1 MKDHAFQVGCPSCE
15 TLFEV
20 TDPTLVGQI
29 VACPKCGGMMMI
41 EPPQESDDDSARK
54 ESEKLEESTTNEPN
68 VDKKSGEPSSEFN
81 APSEG
86 GRVDD
91 FPVGRRSEPIPAEKE
106 IASEEF
112 ETEETVGDGRKR
124 SRFFLLAGLVCALGV
139 AALAFAFFGR
149 RTDLEPNNPPTVAQS
164 PVAVENDL
172 SEEDSLEATSSDAV
186 EVALNVDTDSSDEL
200 FDVFSSDENVEEEE
214 VSVLEE
220 TEDAEVVDDENV
232 VDNQESETDV
242 NLDDGDEIDGGIDG
256 GEEDEIESDD
266 EIDDEEAVDDGAIP
280 TDFDEAEFE
289 RKNQTTE
296 EKNET
301 DEEDLGSVASTTDVS
316 SQSSLPILKNKPAE
330 IDVDSRMALS
340 IHSIVF
346 PESPAA
352 ATRLLSEF
360 SGVPVEFDLDR
371 FAELRPSLNKR
382 LDLKLDDVDVG
393 TALAK
398 EAEMLKWNLVK
409 TSDRI
414 VIEPTSS
421 ELSEVVEQRFDVA
434 DLLGDETPFPVKVAV
449 DGTTSDPEPTTS
461 SALIEFVK
469 SLVAPGRWDDGET
482 GEKMVVDGTELVV
495 THNSTVR
502 KLVEIL
508 LDQLRVLRRLDAE
521 RRIATDNLAPELRG
535 WETLS
540 KKTSFNLVKPISLQQ
555 ATSILEN
562 KFNFLAIWDDAA
574 LNASGAGRDSTTNAR
589 IEASPVAK
597 VLSDILEPFRL
608 NYVILDEKLILIT
621 TSEKADSYRTVELHG
636 FATLDSPKTL
646 EQAFKLTKEMKS
658 EIAPGSWGDPEVS
671 LWIDV
676 ENGCWI
682 VRQSQPVQRRIRAWT
697 SALLEKEKAKE
708 TRKSGGASPS
718 RDAVVPE
725 IASRSKE

>member
-41 EPPQESDDDSARK
+41 EPPREQDDASLLK
-54 ESEKLEESTTNEPN
+54 E
-68 VDKKSGEPSSEFN
+68 
-81 APSEG
+81 AEG
-86 GRVDD
+86 IAT
-91 FPVGRRSEPIPAEKE
+91 SEPIVEKRSDEQARESDESARGRRTDDVSPVERRPESIAEDEK
-106 IASEEF
+106 IASNGF
-112 ETEETVGDGRKR
+112 LNEETVDDRRKKGRV
-124 SRFFLLAGLVCALGV
+124 FLIAGLVCAFGV
-139 AALAFAFFGR
+139 AALAIVFLGKFAASEPKEPTAAETPDATENNASE
-149 RTDLEPNNPPTVAQS
+149 TDDQ
-164 PVAVENDL
+164 
-172 SEEDSLEATSSDAV
+172 EATRSGAV
-186 EVALNVDTDSSDEL
+186 DVALNEEADSSDDV
-200 FDVFSSDENVEEEE
+200 FDVFQSDENVEEESNDSE
-214 VSVLEE
+214 ESV
-220 TEDAEVVDDENV
+220 DAVGVDDENI
-232 VDNQESETDV
+232 VDDQESDTD
-242 NLDDGDEIDGGIDG
+242 DDLGDLDEIDGGLDAA
-256 GEEDEIESDD
+256 DETELAPDD
-266 EIDDEEAVDDGAIP
+266 EVDDEETVDDGVIP

-289 RKNQTTE
+289 RKNQAEE

-316 SQSSLPILKNKPAE
+316 SQSSLPVLKNKPAD
-330 IDVDSRMALS
+330 IDVDARMALA

-360 SGVPVEFDLDR
+360 SGVPIEFDLDR
-371 FAELRPSLNKR
+371 FAVLRPSLSKR

-409 TSDRI
+409 SSDRI
-414 VIEPTSS
+414 VIEPQSS
-421 ELSEVVEQRFDVA
+421 ELSEIVEQRFDVA
-434 DLLGDETPFPVKVAV
+434 DLLGDATPFPVKVNA
-449 DGTTSDPEPTTS
+449 DGTTSDSESTTP

-469 SLVAPGRWDDGET
+469 SLVAPGEWDDGEFA
-482 GEKMVVDGTELVV
+482 GKIAVDGTELVV

-521 RRIATDNLAPELRG
+521 RRIATESLAPELRG

-540 KKTSFNLVKPISLQQ
+540 KKTSFNLIKPISLQQ
-555 ATSILEN
+555 AASILEN

-574 LNASGAGRDSTTNAR
+574 LNASGSGRDSTTNAR
-589 IEASPVAK
+589 IGASPVAK
-597 VLSDILEPFRL
+597 VLSDVLEPFRL

-621 TSEKADSYRTVELHG
+621 TDEKADSYRTVELHG
-636 FATLDSPKTL
+636 FATLDSLKTL
-646 EQAFKLTKEMKS
+646 EQALKLTKEMKS
-658 EIAPGSWGDPEVS
+658 EIASESWDDPEVS

-682 VRQSQPVQRRIRAWT
+682 VRQSQPIQRRIREWT
-697 SALLEKEKAKE
+697 SSLLEKEKAKE
-708 TRKSGGASPS
+708 TRKSGGVSPS
-718 RDAVVPE
+718 KDASVPE
-725 IASRSKE
+725 VALRSKE

>member
-41 EPPQESDDDSARK
+41 EPPREQDDASLLK
-54 ESEKLEESTTNEPN
+54 E
-68 VDKKSGEPSSEFN
+68 
-81 APSEG
+81 AEG
-86 GRVDD
+86 TAT
-91 FPVGRRSEPIPAEKE
+91 SEPIVEKKSDEQSRESDESARGRRTDDVSPVERRPESIAEDEK
-106 IASEEF
+106 IASNGF
-112 ETEETVGDGRKR
+112 LNEETVDDGRKKGR
-124 SRFFLLAGLVCALGV
+124 VFLIAGLVCAFGV
-139 AALAFAFFGR
+139 AALAIVLLGKFAASEPKEPTAALETSDATENNASE
-149 RTDLEPNNPPTVAQS
+149 TDDQ
-164 PVAVENDL
+164 
-172 SEEDSLEATSSDAV
+172 EATRSGAV
-186 EVALNVDTDSSDEL
+186 DVALNEEADSSDDV
-200 FDVFSSDENVEEEE
+200 FDVFQSDENVEEESNDSE
-214 VSVLEE
+214 ESV
-220 TEDAEVVDDENV
+220 DAVGVDDENI
-232 VDNQESETDV
+232 VDDQESDTD
-242 NLDDGDEIDGGIDG
+242 DDLGDLDEIDGGLDAA
-256 GEEDEIESDD
+256 DETELAPDD
-266 EIDDEEAVDDGAIP
+266 EVDDEETVDDGVIP

-289 RKNQTTE
+289 RKNQAEE

-316 SQSSLPILKNKPAE
+316 SQSSLPVLKNKPAD
-330 IDVDSRMALS
+330 IDVDARMALA

-360 SGVPVEFDLDR
+360 SGVPIEFDLDR
-371 FAELRPSLNKR
+371 FAVLRPSLSKR

-409 TSDRI
+409 STDRI
-414 VIEPTSS
+414 VIEPQSS
-421 ELSEVVEQRFDVA
+421 ELSEIVEQRFDVA
-434 DLLGDETPFPVKVAV
+434 DLLGDATPFPVKVNA
-449 DGTTSDPEPTTS
+449 DGTTSDSESTTP

-469 SLVAPGRWDDGET
+469 SLVAPGEWDDGEFA
-482 GEKMVVDGTELVV
+482 GKIAVDGTELVV

-521 RRIATDNLAPELRG
+521 RRIATESLAPELRG

-540 KKTSFNLVKPISLQQ
+540 KKTSFNLIKPISLQQ
-555 ATSILEN
+555 AASILEN

-574 LNASGAGRDSTTNAR
+574 LNASGSGRDSTTNAR
-589 IEASPVAK
+589 IGASPVAK
-597 VLSDILEPFRL
+597 VLSDVLEPFRL

-621 TSEKADSYRTVELHG
+621 TDEKADSYRTVELHG
-636 FATLDSPKTL
+636 FATLDSLKTL
-646 EQAFKLTKEMKS
+646 EQALKLTKEMKS
-658 EIAPGSWGDPEVS
+658 EIASESWDDPEVS

-682 VRQSQPVQRRIRAWT
+682 VRQSQPIQRRIREWT
-697 SALLEKEKAKE
+697 SSLLEKEKAKE
-708 TRKSGGASPS
+708 TRKSGGVSPS
-718 RDAVVPE
+718 KDASVPE
-725 IASRSKE
+725 VALRSKE

>member
-41 EPPQESDDDSARK
+41 EPPREQDDASLLK
-54 ESEKLEESTTNEPN
+54 E
-68 VDKKSGEPSSEFN
+68 
-81 APSEG
+81 AEG
-86 GRVDD
+86 IAT
-91 FPVGRRSEPIPAEKE
+91 SEPIVEKRSDEQARESDESARGRRTDDVSPVERRPESIAEDEK
-106 IASEEF
+106 IASNGF
-112 ETEETVGDGRKR
+112 LNEETVDDRRKKGRV
-124 SRFFLLAGLVCALGV
+124 FLIAGLVCAFGV
-139 AALAFAFFGR
+139 AALAIVFLGKFAASEPKEPTAAETPDATENNASE
-149 RTDLEPNNPPTVAQS
+149 TDDQ
-164 PVAVENDL
+164 
-172 SEEDSLEATSSDAV
+172 EATRSGAV
-186 EVALNVDTDSSDEL
+186 DVALNEEADSSDDV
-200 FDVFSSDENVEEEE
+200 FDVFQSDENVEEESNDSE
-214 VSVLEE
+214 ESV
-220 TEDAEVVDDENV
+220 DAVGVDDENI
-232 VDNQESETDV
+232 VDDQESDTD
-242 NLDDGDEIDGGIDG
+242 DDLGDLDEIDGGLDAA
-256 GEEDEIESDD
+256 DETELASDD
-266 EIDDEEAVDDGAIP
+266 VVDDEETVDDGAIP

-289 RKNQTTE
+289 RKNQTVE

-316 SQSSLPILKNKPAE
+316 SQSSLPVLKNKPAD
-330 IDVDSRMALS
+330 IDVDARMALA

-360 SGVPVEFDLDR
+360 SGVPIEFDLDR
-371 FAELRPSLNKR
+371 FAVLRPSLSKR

-409 TSDRI
+409 SSDRI
-414 VIEPTSS
+414 VIEPQSS
-421 ELSEVVEQRFDVA
+421 ELSEIVEQRFDVA
-434 DLLGDETPFPVKVAV
+434 DLLGDATPFPVKVNA
-449 DGTTSDPEPTTS
+449 DGTTSDSESTTP

-469 SLVAPGRWDDGET
+469 SLVAPGEWDDGEFA
-482 GEKMVVDGTELVV
+482 GKIAVDGTELVV

-521 RRIATDNLAPELRG
+521 RRIATESLAPELRG

-540 KKTSFNLVKPISLQQ
+540 KKTSFNLIKPISLQQ
-555 ATSILEN
+555 AASILEN

-574 LNASGAGRDSTTNAR
+574 LNASGSGRDSTTNAR
-589 IEASPVAK
+589 IGASPVAK
-597 VLSDILEPFRL
+597 VLSDVLEPFRL

-621 TSEKADSYRTVELHG
+621 TDEKADSYRTVELHG
-636 FATLDSPKTL
+636 FATLDSLKTL
-646 EQAFKLTKEMKS
+646 EQALKLTKEMKS
-658 EIAPGSWGDPEVS
+658 EIASESWDDPEVS

-682 VRQSQPVQRRIRAWT
+682 VRQSQPIQRRIREWT
-697 SALLEKEKAKE
+697 SSLLEKEKAKE
-708 TRKSGGASPS
+708 TRKSGGVSPS
-718 RDAVVPE
+718 KDASVPE
-725 IASRSKE
+725 VALRSKE